1 MWNVD
6 SVTREPPGIEV
17 STDGQDH
24 DEIRHGEAL
33 LRVSPKAGTE
43 RNLSKVS
50 SEESY
55 NSQERSSD
63 EQSKLSTAWLQLGCH
78 PKDGIY
84 VDNMNPLQVVT
95 PKVFFNALQVVVV
108 EDNCLLPRDRAVTA
122 FRIGSISQ
130 RKIKLIDARDPEV
143 QGSRCI
149 SALLANFH
157 SVDFGLTFFYI
168 NTRDQI
174 ANGLQPENFTQKTNQ
189 LLSWT
194 LTRQKSL
201 VSNSSIAQT

>member
-1 MWNVD
+1 M
-6 SVTREPPGIEV
+6 
-17 STDGQDH
+17 
-24 DEIRHGEAL
+24 
-33 LRVSPKAGTE
+33 
-43 RNLSKVS
+43 
-50 SEESY
+50 
-55 NSQERSSD
+55 
-63 EQSKLSTAWLQLGCH
+63 
-78 PKDGIY
+78 
-84 VDNMNPLQVVT
+84 DNMNPLQVLT

-122 FRIGSISQ
+122 FRIGSVSEH
-130 RKIKLIDARDPEV
+130 KIKLIDARDPQV